1 MGTTGK
7 FDGKL
12 LLLYVDNVK
21 VAHSTSFSLSMGT
34 ATIDCTSKDSSNWRD
49 LLVGGRSWS
58 ISGDAFFTMDGTAG
72 LDVFWNLYEG
82 GTSATVK
89 FTTDVSGD
97 DYFSGTG
104 ILTTY
109 DVSGGIGE
117 PATFSFTFEG
127 DGVLTRSTT

>member
-1 MGTTGK
+1 MATAGK

-12 LLLYVDNVK
+12 LLLYVGNTK

-34 ATIDCTSKDSSNWRD
+34 STIECTSKDSANWRD
-49 LLVGGRSWS
+49 LLVGARSWS
-58 ISGDAFFTMDGTAG
+58 MSGDAYFTMDGTAG
-72 LDVFWNLYEG
+72 LDAFWNLYEG

-97 DYFSGTG
+97 DFFSGTG

-109 DVSGGIGE
+109 DISGGLGE
-117 PATFSFTFEG
+117 AATYSFTFEG
-127 DGVLTRSTT
+127 DGALTRSTT